1 MRDMLRAKETMD
13 CIFSVFCISVKWA
26 ALNSHIYQSLTREE
40 WKVNPCYVWDH
51 WRLLLMRAGAWEPY
65 CNSVS

>member
-1 MRDMLRAKETMD
+1 MLWAKEAME
-13 CIFSVFCISVKWA
+13 CIFSVFCIFVKGTT
-26 ALNSHIYQSLTREE
+26 LNSHIYQSLIRER

-51 WRLLLMRAGAWEPY
+51 WRLLLMRAGAQEPY